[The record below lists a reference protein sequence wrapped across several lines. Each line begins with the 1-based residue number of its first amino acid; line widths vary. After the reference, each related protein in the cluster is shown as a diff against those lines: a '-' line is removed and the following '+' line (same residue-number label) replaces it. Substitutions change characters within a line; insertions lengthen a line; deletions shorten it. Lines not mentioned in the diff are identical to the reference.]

1 MGVFGNLLGQ
11 GLGALGEGIFGKT
24 PGIDGQQLGG
34 HVGSWLPFARG
45 GVVPAR
51 AYQRGGRVNRPR
63 KSKKKGKSRK

>member
-24 PGIDGQQLGG
+24 DGIDGQRLGG
-34 HVGSWLPFARG
+34 SIGNWLPFARG

>member
-34 HVGSWLPFARG
+34 HIGNWLPFARG
-45 GVVPAR
+45 GMVPLPVPIR
-51 AYQRGGRVNRPR
+51 KYQRGGRVKKSGKR
-63 KSKKKGKSRK
+63 KARK